1 MKLVIQIPCY
11 NEEKTLPQ
19 TLSDLPRT
27 IEGIDEIEVLVV
39 DDGSTDGTVRVAHEL
54 GVDHIVRLANN
65 RGLAAAFVA
74 GLEAALLRGADVIVN
89 TDADNQYRG
98 ARDSRAGHGIPGV
111 CRQPGIGVDAVG
123 GRGHSLTYGH
133 QSVRAV
139 GHPGAVGRAVFTGT
153 RPGGG
158 RCLVRNSGGLDP
170 PGVFDGPARPPR
182 PLEAAA
188 GVGRGGPAKAAQLH
202 TRA

>member
-98 ARDSRAGHGIPGV
+98 ADIELLVEPILAGRADIVVGDRGVMTVAEFSPLKRRLQQVGSWIVERLSGIRIADATSGFRALSREAALRLPYPASIEILWNLCFKRARAGWQWSS
-111 CRQPGIGVDAVG
+111 C
-123 GRGHSLTYGH
+123 
-133 QSVRAV
+133 QSV
-139 GHPGAVGRAVFTGT
+139 
-153 RPGGG
+153 
-158 RCLVRNSGGLDP
+158 
-170 PGVFDGPARPPR
+170 
-182 PLEAAA
+182 
-188 GVGRGGPAKAAQLH
+188 
-202 TRA
+202 